1 MSQGTTVRF
10 TYDDYLLLPEE
21 SRYEIIDGDLQM
33 SPAPT
38 ARHQRIVREIVL
50 ILAEFVRRHDLGE
63 VMVSPFDVILSET
76 DVVQPDILFVT
87 KDRASIIREKG
98 AFGAPDLVIEILSPA
113 TANRDRTVK
122 AKLYARAGVRELWL
136 VDPDAKTVE
145 VLSNGPAGF
154 QRTSIAHASET
165 ASSQLL
171 LGLQV
176 AVDKVL

>member
-21 SRYEIIDGDLQM
+21 SRYEIIDGDLRM

-122 AKLYARAGVRELWL
+122 AKLYAGSFERPGWLPTNLDRSCGRDRLLTAPARAPSRSRPGSLMTGRSG
-136 VDPDAKTVE
+136 D
-145 VLSNGPAGF
+145 GG
-154 QRTSIAHASET
+154 QHR
-165 ASSQLL
+165 SS
-171 LGLQV
+171 
-176 AVDKVL
+176 